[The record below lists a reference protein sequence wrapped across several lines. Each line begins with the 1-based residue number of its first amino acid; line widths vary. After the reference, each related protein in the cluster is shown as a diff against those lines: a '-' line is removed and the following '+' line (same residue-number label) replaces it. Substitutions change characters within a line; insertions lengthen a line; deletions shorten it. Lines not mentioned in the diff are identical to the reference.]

1 MDKAQAQQFFAKCNE
16 ADGLPPAGAD
26 EQLIREASAAM
37 FAAGVS
43 DAMDKFTAW
52 QAKQA
57 AAAAASKPAKAEAA
71 KADWIQIDES
81 KLTPEQAKL
90 YAAKRT
96 ADKAAQAARETFE
109 KAVVA
114 SVKPRSG
121 KVLRF
126 GYRFGKLSV
135 AWVEEEAGS
144 KPSKGAVALS
154 DL

>member
-1 MDKAQAQQFFAKCNE
+1 MTQ
-16 ADGLPPAGAD
+16 
-26 EQLIREASAAM
+26 
-37 FAAGVS
+37 
-43 DAMDKFTAW
+43 W
-52 QAKQA
+52 QAKQVA
-57 AAAAASKPAKAEAA
+57 AQASKPAKAEAA

-114 SVKPRSG
+114 SVKPRAG

-135 AWVEEEAGS
+135 AWIDEDASTS
-144 KPSKGAVALS
+144 KTSKGAVSLA

>member
-1 MDKAQAQQFFAKCNE
+1 MDVSQAKQFFAKCNE

-26 EQLIREASAAM
+26 EQLIREASAAL

-43 DAMDKFTAW
+43 DAMDRFTQW
-52 QAKQA
+52 QAKQV
-57 AAAAASKPAKAEAA
+57 AAAASKPAKAEAA

>member
-16 ADGLPPAGAD
+16 SDGLPPAGAD
-26 EQLIREASAAM
+26 EQLIREASAAL
-37 FAAGVS
+37 FASGVS
-43 DAMDKFTAW
+43 DAMDRFTQW
-52 QAKQA
+52 QAKQSA
-57 AAAAASKPAKAEAA
+57 AQASKPAAAAA

-114 SVKPRSG
+114 SVKPRAG

-135 AWVEEEAGS
+135 AWVDEETGS
-144 KPSKGAVALS
+144 KPSKGAVSLA